1 MPFFLFRNLSKL
13 ISEWYPP
20 DFWRSKLKAQEN
32 IVLTDVT
39 VGGTTFTVR
48 ESKVSSS
55 VFRIRIHWFRIQTKN
70 LRNITAKKFLY
81 IFPWSKIVIYL
92 SLGLHKWRPSYM
104 KSFSPQKRILST
116 SKHDISYSFFYFLGN
131 FCPPGSGSVFQ
142 IRIQIRDTDHHQTK
156 TIGCII

>member
-1 MPFFLFRNLSKL
+1 MFTIPARCLSLSCNLPKF

-55 VFRIRIHWFRIQTKN
+55 VFRIRIH
-70 LRNITAKKFLY
+70 
-81 IFPWSKIVIYL
+81 
-92 SLGLHKWRPSYM
+92 
-104 KSFSPQKRILST
+104 
-116 SKHDISYSFFYFLGN
+116 
-131 FCPPGSGSVFQ
+131 
-142 IRIQIRDTDHHQTK
+142 
-156 TIGCII
+156 